1 MTDAATDWRWWLMY
15 AQILFTWWNIVILSV
30 VFFDVVISNCQHIPL
45 EWIMTVMT
53 LISVILVPFQHLT
66 VISVSVLFTLKSQQ
80 LAVSFYY
87 LHHHCINGPFLGEL
101 RVVLAIFPSVSF
113 FVQIRTKKETT
124 GLILSSS
131 AHTLLLLY
139 LIFTVRKY
147 AVIHNYGNPWFLL
160 YSLSIN
166 RHKVIKVSTYV

>member
-1 MTDAATDWRWWLMY
+1 MTDAATDWTWWLMY
-15 AQILFTWWNIVILSV
+15 AQILFTWWNIVMLSV

-87 LHHHCINGPFLGEL
+87 LHHHYINGRFPGEL

-113 FVQIRTKKETT
+113 FVQTRKITHWPHPFFICTY
-124 GLILSSS
+124 I
-131 AHTLLLLY
+131 API
-139 LIFTVRKY
+139 IFNIYSEK
-147 AVIHNYGNPWFLL
+147 IHGD
-160 YSLSIN
+160 S
-166 RHKVIKVSTYV
+166 

>member
-15 AQILFTWWNIVILSV
+15 AQILFTWWNIVMLSV

-80 LAVSFYY
+80 LTVSFYY
-87 LHHHCINGPFLGEL
+87 LHHHCINGRFPGEL
-101 RVVLAIFPSVSF
+101 HVVLAIFPWVSF
-113 FVQIRTKKETT
+113 FVQTRKITHWPHPFFICTYIGPVIFNIYSEKIYKKYIR
-124 GLILSSS
+124 
-131 AHTLLLLY
+131 
-139 LIFTVRKY
+139 
-147 AVIHNYGNPWFLL
+147 NYG
-160 YSLSIN
+160 
-166 RHKVIKVSTYV
+166 HC